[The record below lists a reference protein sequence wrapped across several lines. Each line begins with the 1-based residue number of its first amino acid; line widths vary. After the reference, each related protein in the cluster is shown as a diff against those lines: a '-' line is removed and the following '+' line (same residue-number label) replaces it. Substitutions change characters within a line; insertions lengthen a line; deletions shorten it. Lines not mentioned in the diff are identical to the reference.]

1 MQKFTLSRSQKY
13 KIYKNPHIY
22 KYKYNICKY
31 SILYFISYIYSIPI
45 NRKTISNILDK
56 FIISY
61 QNEKYNV
68 MIVIV
73 TN

>member
-1 MQKFTLSRSQKY
+1 M
-13 KIYKNPHIY
+13 Y